1 MKLCF
6 KSIFIIAH
14 IIYLVNTFLKFCCKK
29 FLKCSFLILNCVK
42 KHRIHSASVFLSNEI
57 GVAEAAKKLGI
68 PYYTLAEWR
77 KSRSNQEIKEE
88 LQEEDKLSAMTQDEL
103 KAVIARQK
111 EEIERLRKAKSE
123 TEEANEI
130 LKDALGFFVQD
141 RKKQK

>member
-1 MKLCF
+1 MK
-6 KSIFIIAH
+6 
-14 IIYLVNTFLKFCCKK
+14 YDDKFRKEA
-29 FLKCSFLILNCVK
+29 V
-42 KHRIHSASVFLSNEI
+42 RLSNEI

-77 KSRSNQEIKEE
+77 KSRCNHAIKEE
-88 LQEEDKLSAMTQDEL
+88 LQEEDRLSTMTQDEL
-103 KAVIARQK
+103 KAIIARQK
-111 EEIERLRKAKSE
+111 EEIERLRKAKAE